1 MTEKVTTKEESIWT
15 IFREYQEQINKQA
28 EKDAQLNYIKQQ
40 QIQEQY
46 CYKPYRTL
54 RNYLQ

>member
-1 MTEKVTTKEESIWT
+1 MTTKTTS
-15 IFREYQEQINKQA
+15 KK
-28 EKDAQLNYIKQQ
+28 KDVQQYYIKQQ

>member
-1 MTEKVTTKEESIWT
+1 MTNKVITKEESIWT

-40 QIQEQY
+40 EQQKQY

-54 RNYLQ
+54 QNY

>member
-40 QIQEQY
+40 QNY
-46 CYKPYRTL
+46 SYYW
-54 RNYLQ
+54 RNRLFWQRIY